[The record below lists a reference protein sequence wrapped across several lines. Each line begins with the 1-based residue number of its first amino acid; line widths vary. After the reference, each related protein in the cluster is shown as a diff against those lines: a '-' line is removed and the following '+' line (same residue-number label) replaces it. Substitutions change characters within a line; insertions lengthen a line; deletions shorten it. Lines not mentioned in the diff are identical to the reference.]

1 MKKLLLATAAASMVA
16 GPVAAQGI
24 DFSGYAR
31 FGFIYSEGATGG
43 FNNDEVSTT
52 SRFRLNMSA
61 STETDFGATLSVI
74 ARAQADGGGATS
86 FNAPRFTVSGGG
98 LSVAVGNICG
108 ALECMPGMYF
118 GSRSAGLGVSGLGFH
133 GMAANVS
140 QGNPGAG
147 FFAWDAYSSNAAGA
161 AANNGIELTYSFGD
175 FSAHLSYSDRNP
187 TAGTPATIVPLPP
200 VLGGPV
206 VVDPGTPGTA
216 RRERI
221 AGHVAYTFDN
231 FTYAIG
237 FQDSD
242 VAFEDKVI
250 ITVGGSF
257 DAFRVN
263 FQASDTRGIKKMV
276 LAGSYD
282 ITPEATVLGFIGDES
297 QNRAGFTQFN
307 GTVAGVGLSYALGG
321 GASIETGVV
330 RTSDSN
336 VLADFG
342 MFFSF

>member
-16 GPVAAQGI
+16 GPVAAQGL
-24 DFSGYAR
+24 DLSGYAR
-31 FGFIYSEGATGG
+31 FGFLYAENATGG
-43 FNNDEVSTT
+43 FSNDEVSTT

-61 STETDFGATLSVI
+61 STETDFGATLSVLG
-74 ARAQADGGGATS
+74 RAQADGGGTLN

-98 LSVAVGNICG
+98 VGVAVGNICG

-140 QGNPGAG
+140 GNP
-147 FFAWDAYSSNAAGA
+147 FAWDAYSSGGSGA
-161 AANNGIELTYSFGD
+161 AANNGVELTYSGFG
-175 FSAHLSYSDRNP
+175 FQAHLSYSDRNP

-206 VVDPGTPGTA
+206 TVDPGTPATP

-221 AGHVAYTFDN
+221 AGYAAYTFDN

-242 VAFEDKVI
+242 VPFEDKVI
-250 ITVGGSF
+250 ITIGGSF

-276 LAGSYD
+276 LAGSFEV
-282 ITPEATVLGFIGDES
+282 TPEATVLGFIGDES

-307 GTVAGVGLSYALGG
+307 GTTAGVALSYALGG

-330 RTSDSN
+330 RTSDSR